1 MTTNEQIEQRIA
13 VLKRMQKAEL
23 IRRFPGRLDS
33 GHLKQ
38 EPKWSIICGFLEA
51 EFGRK
56 ALIAYDARQ

>member
-1 MTTNEQIEQRIA
+1 
-13 VLKRMQKAEL
+13 MQKAEL